1 MEIVHIKLGDQ
12 LSTKINEIAAKENT
26 TAAEIGKNIL
36 TQYLFDDQY
45 KIPPKVDAIS
55 EQIENLNLMIQEKY
69 SKNESQKIDE
79 KLLDKVALIE
89 STFSALAAAMEKINQ
104 TRRNDGSD
112 LKKVSE
118 DISGLKNKLDFVQT
132 NLSRQSEIIW
142 KNFIESP
149 GAHFYNMFVILSA
162 VAFFLPFIFAFAKPI
177 NSFVEA
183 IYMFAWFFLWSIPFI
198 IPIYFLL
205 LHRLTVCLKAK
216 NN

>member
-1 MEIVHIKLGDQ
+1 MEIVHIKLGNQ

-36 TQYLFDDQY
+36 TQYLFDDNY
-45 KIPPKVDAIS
+45 KIPFKIDVIS
-55 EQIENLNLMIQEKY
+55 GQIENLNLIIQEQY
-69 SKNESQKIDE
+69 SKNESQKDE
-79 KLLDKVALIE
+79 KLLDKIALIE
-89 STFSALAAAMEKINQ
+89 STFSALAAAMDSINQ
-104 TRRNDGSD
+104 TRINDDID
-112 LKKVSE
+112 LKKVSKNIFSME
-118 DISGLKNKLDFVQT
+118 NKLNFVQE

-162 VAFFLPFIFAFAKPI
+162 VAFFLPFISTFAKPV
-177 NSFVEA
+177 NGFVEA

-198 IPIYFLL
+198 IPVYFLL
-205 LHRLTVCLKAK
+205 LHRLTICLKSK

>member
-1 MEIVHIKLGDQ
+1 MEIVHIKLGNQ
-12 LSTKINEIAAKENT
+12 LSTKINEMAAKENT

-45 KIPPKVDAIS
+45 KIPFKMDVIS
-55 EQIENLNLMIQEKY
+55 DQIENLNLIIQEQY

-79 KLLDKVALIE
+79 KLLDKIALIE
-89 STFSALAAAMEKINQ
+89 STFSALTAVMDSINQ
-104 TRRNDGSD
+104 ARKNEDSD
-112 LKKVSE
+112 LKKVSK
-118 DISGLKNKLDFVQT
+118 DIFSMENKLNFVQE
-132 NLSRQSEIIW
+132 NLSRQSEVIW

-162 VAFFLPFIFAFAKPI
+162 VAFFLPFISTFAKPV
-177 NSFVEA
+177 NGFVEA
-183 IYMFAWFFLWSIPFI
+183 IYMFTWFFLWSIPFI
-198 IPIYFLL
+198 IPVYFLL

>member
-1 MEIVHIKLGDQ
+1 MEIVHIKLGNQ
-12 LSTKINEIAAKENT
+12 LSTKINEMAAKENT

-36 TQYLFDDQY
+36 TQYLFDDNY
-45 KIPPKVDAIS
+45 KIPPMIDVIS
-55 EQIENLNLMIQEKY
+55 DQIENLNLIIQEQY

-79 KLLDKVALIE
+79 KLLDKIALIE
-89 STFSALAAAMEKINQ
+89 STFSALATAMDSINQ
-104 TRRNDGSD
+104 TRINDDND

-118 DISGLKNKLDFVQT
+118 DISGLKNKLNFVHA

-162 VAFFLPFIFAFAKPI
+162 VAFFLPFISTLAKPV
-177 NSFVEA
+177 NGFVEA

-198 IPIYFLL
+198 IPVYFLL
-205 LHRLTVCLKAK
+205 LHRLTICLKSK

>member
-1 MEIVHIKLGDQ
+1 MEIVHIKLGNQ

-45 KIPPKVDAIS
+45 KIPFKMDVIS
-55 EQIENLNLMIQEKY
+55 DQIENLNLMVQEHY
-69 SKNESQKIDE
+69 SKNGSQIDE
-79 KLLDKVALIE
+79 KLFDKITLIE
-89 STFSALAAAMEKINQ
+89 STFSALAAAMDSSNQ
-104 TRRNDGSD
+104 TRINDGID

-118 DISGLKNKLDFVQT
+118 DIFSMENKLNFVQE
-132 NLSRQSEIIW
+132 NLSRQSEVIW

-162 VAFFLPFIFAFAKPI
+162 VAFFLPFISTFAKPV
-177 NSFVEA
+177 NGFVEA
-183 IYMFAWFFLWSIPFI
+183 IYMFAWFFLWSIPFV
-198 IPIYFLL
+198 IPAYFLL

>member
-12 LSTKINEIAAKENT
+12 LSTKINTIAAREKT
-26 TAAEIGKNIL
+26 TASEIGKNIL

-45 KIPPKVDAIS
+45 KIPPKIDVIS
-55 EQIENLNLMIQEKY
+55 RQIENLNLLIKEKY
-69 SKNESQKIDE
+69 SKNESHKIDE
-79 KLLDKVALIE
+79 KLFDKIALIE
-89 STFSALAAAMEKINQ
+89 STFSALKTAINSINQ
-104 TRRNDGSD
+104 ARKNEDSD

-142 KNFIESP
+142 KNFIENP
-149 GAHFYNMFVILSA
+149 GAHFYNMFLILTA
-162 VAFFLPFIFAFAKPI
+162 VAFFLPFISAFAKPI
-177 NSFVEA
+177 NGFIEA
-183 IYMFAWFFLWSIPFI
+183 INMFAWFFLWSIPFI

>member
-1 MEIVHIKLGDQ
+1 MEIVHIKLGNQ

-45 KIPPKVDAIS
+45 KIPFKMDVIS
-55 EQIENLNLMIQEKY
+55 DQIENLNLIIQEQY

-79 KLLDKVALIE
+79 KLLDKIALIE
-89 STFSALAAAMEKINQ
+89 STFSALTAAMDSINQ
-104 TRRNDGSD
+104 ARKNEDSD
-112 LKKVSE
+112 LKKVSK
-118 DISGLKNKLDFVQT
+118 DIFSMENKLNFVQE
-132 NLSRQSEIIW
+132 NLSRQSEVIW

-149 GAHFYNMFVILSA
+149 GGHFFNMFVISFA
-162 VAFFLPFIFAFAKPI
+162 VTFIFPFISTLVKPV
-177 NSFVEA
+177 NSFVEE
-183 IYMFAWFFLWSIPFI
+183 IYMFASFFLWSIPFV
-198 IPIYFLL
+198 IPAYFLL

>member
-1 MEIVHIKLGDQ
+1 MEIVHIKLGNQ

-45 KIPPKVDAIS
+45 KIPPMIDVIS
-55 EQIENLNLMIQEKY
+55 DQIENLNLIIQEQY

-79 KLLDKVALIE
+79 KLLDKIALIE
-89 STFSALAAAMEKINQ
+89 STFSALAAAMDSINQ
-104 TRRNDGSD
+104 TRINDDID
-112 LKKVSE
+112 LKKVSKNIFSME
-118 DISGLKNKLDFVQT
+118 NKLNFVQE
-132 NLSRQSEIIW
+132 NLSRQSEVIW

-162 VAFFLPFIFAFAKPI
+162 VAFFLPFISTFAKPV
-177 NSFVEA
+177 NGFVEA

-198 IPIYFLL
+198 IPVYFLL